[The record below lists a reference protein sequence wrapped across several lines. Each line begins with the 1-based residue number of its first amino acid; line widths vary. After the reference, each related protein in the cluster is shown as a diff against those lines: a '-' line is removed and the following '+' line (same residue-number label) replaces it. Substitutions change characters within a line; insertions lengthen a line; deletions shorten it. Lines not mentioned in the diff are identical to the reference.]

1 MLPLM
6 IGQMALSC
14 ERFSAPCEFTS
25 KRLLSRVYPHVG
37 LQIAVLCEAFAAY
50 LAREWLFACVSSLM
64 YLQTTRSGVLLTAH
78 IAFVGLLT
86 SVDENVRL
94 QVSLGDEA
102 LAAPF
107 EGALEWPVSSVGSHV
122 SLQVTCFVEV
132 P

>member
-1 MLPLM
+1 
-6 IGQMALSC
+6 MALSC
-14 ERFSAPCEFTS
+14 ERFPASCEFTS
-25 KRLLSRVYPHVG
+25 KGLLSRVNPHVG

-50 LAREWLFACVSSLM
+50 LTRERLLACVSTLM
-64 YLQTTRSGVLLTAH
+64 YLQTTRSGILLTAH

-94 QVSLGDEA
+94 QVTLGDET

-122 SLQVTCFVEV
+122 SLEVTCFVEV